1 MDSATRLRGI
11 EYVEGVEAVERS
23 EGGVFSWGEIPLQ
36 QKLGSLAYR
45 PVSVEEAFALPACNH
60 EIDFQWTFHWSK
72 LRKKQQSKGRRRFCE
87 KSLSIR
93 RSRDQIGI
101 SKNWWNHSVL
111 RTSFVRTLL
120 LSSSRRESFLTLW
133 RDHADTL
140 Q

>member
-1 MDSATRLRGI
+1 M
-11 EYVEGVEAVERS
+11 EGVEAVERS

-101 SKNWWNHSVL
+101 SKKQDEL
-111 RTSFVRTLL
+111 CEDTSLIILPARVI
-120 LSSSRRESFLTLW
+120 S
-133 RDHADTL
+133 DTL
-140 Q
+140 A